1 MTTSQYKKPLPSPQP
16 ESDRYW
22 EGARNGELWLR
33 RCLDCK
39 RAYFY
44 PRNICPLCGSANTEW
59 SRASGRATL
68 YTFAI
73 AHRAPHP
80 GFEGDVPFI
89 TAIVELE
96 EGPRMATNIVGVTP
110 DPAKLKLGMPLRVV
124 FEKATEQVTLPK
136 FTPA

>member
-1 MTTSQYKKPLPSPQP
+1 MTDPPYDKPLPVAQP

-44 PRNICPLCGSANTEW
+44 PRNICPNCSSRNVEW
-59 SRASGRATL
+59 AKVSGRATL

-73 AHRAPHP
+73 VHRAPHP
-80 GFEGDVPFI
+80 GCEADVPYV

-96 EGPRMATNIVGVTP
+96 EGPRMATNIVGVAA
-110 DPAKLKLGMPLRVV
+110 DPAALTIGMPLRAV
-124 FEKATEQVTLPK
+124 FEKATDQVTLPK
-136 FTPA
+136 FRPA

>member
-1 MTTSQYKKPLPSPQP
+1 MTTPAYKKPLPVPQP

-22 EGARNGELWLR
+22 SGALAGELWLR

-39 RAYFY
+39 QAYFY
-44 PRNICPLCGSANTEW
+44 PRNICPLCGSANVEW
-59 SRASGRATL
+59 FMASGRATL

-80 GFEGDVPFI
+80 GFEGEVPFV
-89 TAIVELE
+89 TAIVELA
-96 EGPRMATNIVGVTP
+96 EGPRMATNIVGVAP
-110 DPAKLKLGMPLRVV
+110 DEANLQIGMALRAV
-124 FEKATEQVTLPK
+124 FEKATDQIALPK